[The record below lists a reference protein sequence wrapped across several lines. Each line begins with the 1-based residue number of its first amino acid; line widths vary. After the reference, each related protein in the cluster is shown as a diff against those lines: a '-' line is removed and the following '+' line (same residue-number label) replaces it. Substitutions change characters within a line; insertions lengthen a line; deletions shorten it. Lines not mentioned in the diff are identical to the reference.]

1 MDVKVAS
8 PGYIESR
15 SDVVSAKG
23 EALSSGASWGAV
35 MGGAFVAAAFYLMLL
50 ALGAGFGLSVVSP
63 WSNTGASA
71 AALISAAIVWL
82 IGTNIIAGALGGYI
96 TGRLRTKWA
105 LVHTDEVFFRDT
117 ANGLMAWA
125 VALVVSVTLL
135 ASAATYMAGGAASM
149 RSPIE
154 GSGSSAIPADPN
166 AYFVDTLFRSDHPAT
181 DAKDAATQVEAGR
194 IFANALLRD
203 QPSTA
208 DRGYLARLVAVR
220 TGLSQGDAERRV
232 ADVIAEARQAADTAR
247 KAAARLLLWYF
258 LAVLMGAFSASY
270 FATIGG
276 RLRDHVPAI

>member
-1 MDVKVAS
+1 V
-8 PGYIESR
+8 
-15 SDVVSAKG
+15 
-23 EALSSGASWGAV
+23 
-35 MGGAFVAAAFYLMLL
+35 
-50 ALGAGFGLSVVSP
+50 
-63 WSNTGASA
+63 N
-71 AALISAAIVWL
+71 AAIVWL

-149 RSPIE
+149 RSPVE
-154 GSGSSAIPADPN
+154 GTASSAIPTDPN
-166 AYFVDTLFRSDHPAT
+166 AYFVDTLFRSDHLTTETSAT
-181 DAKDAATQVEAGR
+181 EARDAATQAEAGR

-203 QPSTA
+203 QPSAT
-208 DRGYLARLVAVR
+208 DQSYLARLVAAR
-220 TGLSQGDAERRV
+220 TGLSQQDAERRV

-258 LAVLMGAFSASY
+258 LAVLTGGFSASY